1 MKQEVAVLNSEGNVA
16 IGVKIIQEQLEY
28 KILILLWS
36 CGLLHLTRKRE
47 EKVSENILC
56 VCVFRWLFQIITVLK
71 KLKVLHS
78 DQKARRFLS
87 WRNNTHPGKAC
98 ISVLCWLVNNVADIN
113 TSGFFLLS

>member
-1 MKQEVAVLNSEGNVA
+1 MKQVVAVLNSEGNVA

-56 VCVFRWLFQIITVLK
+56 VCVCFVVCFRLL
-71 KLKVLHS
+71 
-78 DQKARRFLS
+78 
-87 WRNNTHPGKAC
+87 
-98 ISVLCWLVNNVADIN
+98 LC
-113 TSGFFLLS
+113 